1 LSADQEATLSAWEAI
16 GAAYR
21 ERDQVAL
28 DRAVDHYRQVLNDN
42 AAAAIP
48 WGKVQTEYRLNG
60 WSPFYLSTVMY
71 LFVSLV
77 AMVGFFVRPA
87 ASRKFAWTL
96 LLIAFAIHTVG
107 MIARIYIS
115 GRAPVTSIYSSA
127 LGIAWGMVL
136 TFLIIEVTTR
146 RGVAN
151 FIGGLSG
158 FATLLVAYAL
168 SLTDDT
174 FAVLQAVLDTQ
185 FWLWTHVTIIALGY
199 VLTIVAGLWAILMIV
214 FCWLPRTTHKDVKV
228 MADITYGLI
237 CGATLLSFVGTVL
250 GGLWADDSWGRFW
263 GWDPKENGAAMI
275 VLWNA
280 AILHARWA
288 GLIRIQ
294 GLAAMAIFG
303 NIVTAWS
310 WFAVNELGIGLH
322 SYGFTEG
329 VVFFL
334 TLFWVSQLL
343 FVAVALIPPSN
354 RVATYGRA

>member
-1 LSADQEATLSAWEAI
+1 
-16 GAAYR
+16 
-21 ERDQVAL
+21 
-28 DRAVDHYRQVLNDN
+28 
-42 AAAAIP
+42 
-48 WGKVQTEYRLNG
+48 
-60 WSPFYLSTVMY
+60 MY

-77 AMVGFFVRPA
+77 AMVGFIVVPA
-87 ASRKFAWTL
+87 SARRFAWTL
-96 LLIAFAIHTVG
+96 LLVAFLIHTVG

-136 TFLIIEVTTR
+136 TFLILEVATR

-151 FIGGLSG
+151 FIGGVTG
-158 FATLLVAYAL
+158 FATLLVAYGL
-168 SLTDDT
+168 SLSDDT

-199 VLTIVAGLWAILMIV
+199 VLTMVAGFWAILMILY
-214 FCWLPRTTHKDVKV
+214 CWLPRTTHKDVKV

-237 CGATLLSFVGTVL
+237 CGATLLSFIGTVL

-303 NIVTAWS
+303 NVVTAWS

-334 TLFWVSQLL
+334 TVFWLSQLVFMGL
-343 FVAVALIPPSN
+343 ALIPPRN